1 MFTYRVLSTCSA
13 AAIAALISFGTAE
26 AATVSQ
32 TFIQTSD
39 DSTGQNVGT
48 NSGNFVTV
56 TDNGTGTLDISVTLA
71 SGWGLVNTGAGG
83 NAGSFAFGLSGIS
96 SLDFGAVNPTTFQ
109 DPPPEPPTWFPTG
122 ATVPNPVTTV
132 DNVASASLSASGKFV
147 FSSGYG
153 LTYESNGGSNPFVG
167 LDFTITQSGG
177 LTLATFLADLQSS
190 TSDSSTGL
198 CTAPSSGCFY
208 ADAIN
213 ANGNTGLIDFGL
225 GATATPVPAAL
236 PLFAGGLGALGLF
249 GWRKKRTKRLA
260 AA

>member
-13 AAIAALISFGTAE
+13 AAIAALVSFGTAE
-26 AATVSQ
+26 AS

-39 DSTGQNVGT
+39 DSSGQTVGT

-56 TDNGTGTLDISVTLA
+56 TEPTTGTIDISVTLA

-132 DNVASASLSASGKFV
+132 DNVASASLSAPGKFV

-153 LTYESNGGSNPFVG
+153 LTYESNGGSNPFTG
-167 LDFTITQSGG
+167 LEFTITQSGG
-177 LTLATFLADLQSS
+177 LSLATFLADLQSS

-208 ADAIN
+208 ADVIN
-213 ANGNTGLIDFGL
+213 ANGKTGLIDFGL

-236 PLFAGGLGALGLF
+236 PLFVSGLGAIGLF
-249 GWRKKRTKRLA
+249 GWRRKRKAGRLA